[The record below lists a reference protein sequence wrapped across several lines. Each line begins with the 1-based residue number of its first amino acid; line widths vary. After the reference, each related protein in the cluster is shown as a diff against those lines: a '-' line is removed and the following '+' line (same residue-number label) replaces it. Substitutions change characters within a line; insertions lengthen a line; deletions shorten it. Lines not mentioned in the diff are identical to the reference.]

1 MSPDFSKGLLP
12 VIVQDA
18 ETYAVLM
25 LGYMDHEAFQRTQAT
40 GLVTFYSRSRRSLWV
55 KGETSGHYL
64 RVVEIRLDCDRD
76 AILIRALPQGPT
88 CHRGTYTCFS
98 EEGELSGDFLGHLWR
113 IIQERAQ
120 LSSERSY
127 TARLLSEGIPRLA
140 QKVAEEAVET
150 AIASLSQPDRLAQE
164 AADLLYHLWVLLYA
178 AGISP
183 EIVKDVLRE
192 RHQRRS

>member
-18 ETYAVLM
+18 ETHAVLM